1 MAFDNESEPIADP
14 SASRSRPPVPVKIL
28 VAGGFGVGKTTAVTT
43 ISEIAPLTT
52 EAEMTSVAAGV
63 DDGSLVP
70 GKTTT
75 TVAMDFGRI
84 TIDDTIKLY
93 IFGTPGQDR
102 FGFMWADLARGA
114 LGALVMVDSRR
125 LDDCYPAVDYFER
138 MGLPFV
144 VAVNEF
150 DGRLDHDL
158 ETIRWALAVDPA
170 VPVVAFDARRF
181 LSVRDAILLVL
192 EEALQRAK
200 TRRMARLTGDT
211 NAASA

>member
-1 MAFDNESEPIADP
+1 MASDSVCEAAGAKPAESRP
-14 SASRSRPPVPVKIL
+14 RPPVPVKIL

-52 EAEMTSVAAGV
+52 EAEMTVTGSGV
-63 DDGSLVP
+63 DDNTLVP
-70 GKTTT
+70 DKTTT

-84 TIDDTIKLY
+84 TIDESIKLY
-93 IFGTPGQDR
+93 VFGTPGQDR

-114 LGALVMVDSRR
+114 LGALVMVDGRR

-138 MGLPFV
+138 LGLPFV

-150 DGRLDHDL
+150 DGLLEHDL
-158 ETIRWALAVDPA
+158 ETVRWALAITPA
-170 VPVVAFDARRF
+170 VPVIAFDARRF

-192 EEALQRAK
+192 EEALIRAK
-200 TRRMARLTGDT
+200 TRR
-211 NAASA
+211 AASGSSDPASA